1 MSIPK
6 KSLNKGFYSPK
17 KVTPHKT
24 KSPICETTLKY
35 TTISRAHFGYHP
47 QSESKNPSS
56 PPTSGSNAVKSKDK

>member
-6 KSLNKGFYSPK
+6 KALNKSFCSPN

-24 KSPICETTLKY
+24 KSSICETTLKC

-47 QSESKNPSS
+47 QSESKIPSS